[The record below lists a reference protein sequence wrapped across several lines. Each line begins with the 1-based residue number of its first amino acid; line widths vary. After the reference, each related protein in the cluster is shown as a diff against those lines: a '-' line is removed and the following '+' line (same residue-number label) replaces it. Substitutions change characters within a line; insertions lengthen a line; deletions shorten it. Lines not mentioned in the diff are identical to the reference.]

1 MAFYNGDMLESQFEK
16 DFVEKYL
23 NRADSQYLIQLLE
36 PQRPLSTIVNI
47 PDKRFSRDQ
56 RVDFSFEMPYGETK
70 TGFIFELDGVPYHS
84 NIFQKLRDESRDQL
98 TADSG
103 WNTYRLE
110 ELKDYSFCRI
120 GNKRFR

>member
-1 MAFYNGDMLESQFEK
+1 MLESQFEK